1 MHLGVP
7 EIIAILLVILLL
19 FGPGRIEKL
28 AGEMGKGIRSFREGM
43 QGKKDNE
50 SEETA
55 GEEKPEPETNVKK
68 Y

>member
-43 QGKKDNE
+43 QGKRIMR
-50 SEETA
+50 
-55 GEEKPEPETNVKK
+55 VKK
-68 Y
+68 PPAKKNLSRRQM